1 MELEQLRRGLCLCW
15 RQEIGSSSE
24 QVSTISFSSLQSL
37 CTETR
42 FFFLQNECTSCW
54 MDPSGPQSRPEH
66 HQPCSHQLNQFLLY
80 FPFSPAAP
88 EQTLHIYWD
97 VLFSESLNF
106 PAFQWVKSEPF
117 THTWKGSFHHLCQ
130 GILLV
135 GTAPTFLFRSPLGG
149 TPMRVLCHCND
160 STPYIEMWLKKI
172 PNKYLFEHI

>member
-1 MELEQLRRGLCLCW
+1 MLKTGDWIILWTGLHHFLLFSPISLH
-15 RQEIGSSSE
+15 RNTFIFPSE
-24 QVSTISFSSLQSL
+24 WVHRLL
-37 CTETR
+37 
-42 FFFLQNECTSCW
+42 
-54 MDPSGPQSRPEH
+54 DGPQWPSVKARAP
-66 HQPCSHQLNQFLLY
+66 PACFHQLNQFLLY

-97 VLFSESLNF
+97 VLFSENLNF

-149 TPMRVLCHCND
+149 APMRVLCHCDD